1 MAAECEVA
9 VADAILARRRCLLET
24 LAPGS
29 RKGELFAA
37 AWSGQ
42 QSPRLGSSTSTG
54 LLSKFRKRF
63 ALALVLIIPIAAIG
77 ST

>member
-1 MAAECEVA
+1 MEAECEVA

-29 RKGELFAA
+29 RKGEFAA

-63 ALALVLIIPIAAIG
+63 VLALVLIIPIAAIG